1 LSINATP
8 PDPAAGAP
16 VASVSRGSTR
26 TVTQRS
32 TASSLA
38 EALHQR
44 ARDARPVRVGLIG
57 AGQMG
62 TDIVVQTSLMQGIE
76 VVAAADAIPEN
87 VAAACRIAGGNV
99 REPRTAKGAAEVER
113 AIAQGR
119 LAATASFADVCT
131 ARDVDV
137 VIDATGNPNVGTEV
151 ALATIAAGKPI
162 VMMNVEADVT
172 IGPYL
177 AAQADAAGVVYT
189 LGAGDEPSATMEL
202 VDFVRG
208 LGYPIVAA
216 GKGKNNPFRIDATP
230 DHYRDEA
237 KRRNMN
243 PRMLVEFV
251 DGSKTMVE
259 MTALANATGLVPD
272 IPGMHGPEAPLVRL
286 HEVLCPREDGG
297 LLTRKGVVDFT
308 VAKGVAP
315 GVFVVAEMRHPRLRE
330 RMNDLA
336 LGEGPYYTFFRP
348 YHLTSLEVPLSAAS
362 AVLFGRGHMRPLAVP
377 TAEVGA
383 VAKRDLARGEVLDAI
398 GEYGYR
404 GFALSRADAVAGNA
418 LPLGLAQGATVT
430 CAIAK
435 GERLTYA
442 NCAPDERLKVVQV
455 RRLQDAALRD
465 ACAA

>member
-1 LSINATP
+1 MTS
-8 PDPAAGAP
+8 PAAGA
-16 VASVSRGSTR
+16 
-26 TVTQRS
+26 
-32 TASSLA
+32 SLA

-44 ARDARPVRVGLIG
+44 QREGRPVRVGLIG

-62 TDIVVQTSLMQGIE
+62 TDIVVQTALMEGIE

-87 VAAACRIAGGNV
+87 VAAACRIAGAGA
-99 REPRTAKGAAEVER
+99 REPLSAKGAAEVDR
-113 AIAQGR
+113 AVAQGR
-119 LAATASFADVCT
+119 LAVAASFADIC
-131 ARDVDV
+131 AAGNVDV

-151 ALATIAAGKPI
+151 ALATIAARKPI

-177 AAQADAAGVVYT
+177 ASKADEAGVVYT
-189 LGAGDEPSATMEL
+189 LGAGDEPSSTMEL

-230 DHYRDEA
+230 DHYAEEA

-272 IPGMHGPEAPLVRL
+272 IPGMHGPNAPRDTL
-286 HEVLCPREDGG
+286 HKVLCPREEGG
-297 LLTRKGVVDFT
+297 VLHRKGVVDFS

-336 LGEGPYYTFFRP
+336 LGEGPYYTFYRP
-348 YHLTSLEVPLSAAS
+348 FHLTSLEVPLSAAS
-362 AVLFGRGHMRPLAVP
+362 AVLFGRGHMRPRPVP

-383 VAKRDLARGEVLDAI
+383 VAKRDLAPGEVLDAI

-404 GFALSRADAVAGNA
+404 GFALSRADAIACDA
-418 LPLGLAQGATVT
+418 LPLGLAQGAKVT
-430 CAIAK
+430 RRIAR
-435 GERLTYA
+435 GERLSYA
-442 NCAPDERLKVVQV
+442 NCAPDERLRVVQV
-455 RRLQDAALRD
+455 RRAQDAALGHAR
-465 ACAA
+465 AA